1 MYLTTHVLQT
11 LRPIS
16 NAESAGLRK
25 AAGMRMAELGC
36 STNEIAAILGHDTL
50 KEVERYT
57 KAARQKRLAANAG
70 DRIENK
76 NSQPFR

>member
-1 MYLTTHVLQT
+1 
-11 LRPIS
+11 
-16 NAESAGLRK
+16 
-25 AAGMRMAELGC
+25 MRMAELGC
-36 STNEIAAILGHDTL
+36 SNNEIAAILGHDTL

-76 NSQPFR
+76 SPQTFG

>member
-1 MYLTTHVLQT
+1 MRKWCDAAGLPQCSSH
-11 LRPIS
+11 
-16 NAESAGLRK
+16 GLRK

-36 STNEIAAILGHDTL
+36 STNEIAAILGHDIL

-57 KAARQKRLAANAG
+57 KAARQKRLAANTG

-76 NSQPFR
+76 FPQPFKKPL